1 MPRRGRHGPPAPR
14 TGQRDETGAEL
25 AEYAVAVAL
34 LVAIGLIV
42 YNTLGGAINDANSVT
57 GESIQDPQITF

>member
-1 MPRRGRHGPPAPR
+1 MLKNFLK
-14 TGQRDETGAEL
+14 DETGAEL

-42 YNTLGGAINDANSVT
+42 YQTLGTAINDANSTT
-57 GESIQDPQITF
+57 GDKIKDPQISL

>member
-1 MPRRGRHGPPAPR
+1 MFK
-14 TGQRDETGAEL
+14 QFLFDETGAEL

-42 YNTLGGAINDANSVT
+42 YGTLGQGINDANKAT
-57 GESIQDPQITF
+57 ADKMQNPPLDIK